1 MHNLYGIQAHILFV
15 EQWKFI
21 RARPTVMAS
30 NLFVTQ
36 PKNEML
42 SFQYAAV
49 VIVAVAAVDAFV
61 PASFDTINQWSTR
74 HLPK

>member
-1 MHNLYGIQAHILFV
+1 
-15 EQWKFI
+15 
-21 RARPTVMAS
+21 MAS

-61 PASFDTINQWSTR
+61 PASFDTINQ
-74 HLPK
+74 